1 MEKALA
7 PSPALALALIVA
19 GIVNRVGTDVQRER
33 IIPALVSGRSF
44 ACLGYSEPDAG
55 SDLASI
61 TTRAVRDGDHWVIN
75 GAKMW
80 TTLAHEADWVLL
92 LTRTDPD
99 VPKHKGLTTFI
110 LPLDTPGIT
119 VKPVHTMSTERTNA
133 TFYDDVRV
141 SDEWRLGAENGG
153 WGVLTVGLAFE
164 RGVVGD
170 TSHGVPL
177 LRQFREWAEATGAIA
192 EPLVRERMARAAID
206 NEVAKLLAQRSAWIA
221 ASGGLP
227 GVEGSVTKLFAA
239 PAFQKAAHW
248 FQQAAGPAGLRAF
261 HEAGAAAD
269 GWIDHAS
276 RSAPVLTIRGGTT
289 EINRNNVAERGL
301 GFPKARW
308 SSRRGVVTRSGEPP
322 PSSAWQDLV
331 GSDPLDDRGSG
342 HAATRAHRH
351 ERRLAIG
358 ALEFVEGGEQEH
370 AAAGADGVTERDGP
384 AVDVHVLRIEI
395 ELPHGLQHHR
405 GERLVDLPQVDVT
418 DRHPGFVEATPRCR
432 RGRGQHDHR
441 VVAGDGGHPDAR
453 TRPHPVG
460 PSPLGGGHEQSGGAV
475 DDARAVARMVD
486 VGDRLDVGVHA
497 ATHVVIQLA
506 VRRSRRAQRFECRGE
521 RGECLERGS
530 GPNVFVTRERHRSVG
545 RDDWHKASREPFLPD
560 RGGSALLAEDG
571 DLIANLPAE
580 PLTRRDQVGG
590 DALRNDR
597 VSLAEARVVAVE
609 RGASSVRP
617 SGHRFDASTDDDVLH
632 AGHHAHGGQRD
643 CLLSAAAVAVHGEP
657 RRLPRP
663 TGGENAE
670 TADARTMIAGIAAV
684 SDDDVV
690 DRAWVDARARRQR
703 LQALRE
709 QLLRMEHV
717 ERPRLLPLA
726 SRGPH
731 TVDDPR
737 LTHVEI
743 VTVSSEG

>member
-1 MEKALA
+1 MEKAPA

-33 IIPALVSGRSF
+33 IIPALVSGGSF

-227 GVEGSVTKLFAA
+227 GVEGSVSKLFAA

-301 GFPKARW
+301 GFPKAR
-308 SSRRGVVTRSGEPP
+308 
-322 PSSAWQDLV
+322 
-331 GSDPLDDRGSG
+331 
-342 HAATRAHRH
+342 
-351 ERRLAIG
+351 
-358 ALEFVEGGEQEH
+358 
-370 AAAGADGVTERDGP
+370 
-384 AVDVHVLRIEI
+384 
-395 ELPHGLQHHR
+395 
-405 GERLVDLPQVDVT
+405 
-418 DRHPGFVEATPRCR
+418 
-432 RGRGQHDHR
+432 
-441 VVAGDGGHPDAR
+441 
-453 TRPHPVG
+453 
-460 PSPLGGGHEQSGGAV
+460 
-475 DDARAVARMVD
+475 
-486 VGDRLDVGVHA
+486 
-497 ATHVVIQLA
+497 
-506 VRRSRRAQRFECRGE
+506 
-521 RGECLERGS
+521 
-530 GPNVFVTRERHRSVG
+530 
-545 RDDWHKASREPFLPD
+545 
-560 RGGSALLAEDG
+560 
-571 DLIANLPAE
+571 
-580 PLTRRDQVGG
+580 
-590 DALRNDR
+590 
-597 VSLAEARVVAVE
+597 
-609 RGASSVRP
+609 
-617 SGHRFDASTDDDVLH
+617 
-632 AGHHAHGGQRD
+632 
-643 CLLSAAAVAVHGEP
+643 
-657 RRLPRP
+657 
-663 TGGENAE
+663 
-670 TADARTMIAGIAAV
+670 
-684 SDDDVV
+684 
-690 DRAWVDARARRQR
+690 
-703 LQALRE
+703 
-709 QLLRMEHV
+709 
-717 ERPRLLPLA
+717 
-726 SRGPH
+726 
-731 TVDDPR
+731 
-737 LTHVEI
+737 
-743 VTVSSEG
+743 